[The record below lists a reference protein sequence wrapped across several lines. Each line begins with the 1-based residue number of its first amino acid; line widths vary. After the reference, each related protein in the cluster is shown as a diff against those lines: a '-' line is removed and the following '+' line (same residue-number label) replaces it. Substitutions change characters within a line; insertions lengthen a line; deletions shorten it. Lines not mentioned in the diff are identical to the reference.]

1 MNEVIQLLKGGLIVS
16 CQITDPKGH
25 FDPDN
30 PINGPTMM
38 ALTAR
43 SAEVGGACGLRVDG
57 VKDIS
62 AVKRMS
68 SLPIIGIYKMDIP
81 GYEVR
86 ITPTIDSVV
95 ELVKAGA
102 EIVAVDATD
111 REHPG
116 KLNGADFIK
125 HIKRVTDATIMADVS
140 NEEEGVAA
148 AGAGADIV
156 ATTLAGYTEYTRS
169 IQKPDFELVTALA
182 NRLSVPV
189 ICEGGISSPE
199 QAREA
204 LERGAHAVVVGTMI
218 INVKRIT
225 QHYVRVIRKSSS
237 K

>member
-102 EIVAVDATD
+102 EIIAVDATD